1 MAAEDL
7 ILKVDASAFD
17 ARVSMLEGYVSNLRN
32 IAQQYE
38 TKKAEV
44 DSFYSDPSV
53 TEEYK
58 AAIQANIDQVNKAI
72 INTEEQ
78 IKVIKDLI
86 EKKQYITQEVS
97 GKVAEAKNEA
107 DKLFS

>member
-7 ILKVDASAFD
+7 ILKVDSSAFD

-38 TKKAEV
+38 SKKAEV
-44 DSFYSDPSV
+44 DSFYSDSE
-53 TEEYK
+53 TEQYK
-58 AAIQANIDQVNKAI
+58 AAIQKNIDQVNKAI
-72 INTEEQ
+72 TNTEEQ

-86 EKKQYITQEVS
+86 EKKQFVTQEI
-97 GKVAEAKNEA
+97 GETFQGAIQKA
-107 DKLFS
+107 DKLFT